1 LTPEVKFCYKEPLSG
16 SKGNSN
22 MPHIVIDET
31 RCKGC
36 GLCTIACPKHL
47 VTMSDSPNSLGF
59 TVAVFSDP
67 EKCTGCALCAEMCPD
82 VAIAVFKEQKS

>member
-1 LTPEVKFCYKEPLSG
+1 MSYIT
-16 SKGNSN
+16 
-22 MPHIVIDET
+22 IDEA

-36 GLCTIACPKHL
+36 ALCTIACPKNL

-59 TVAVFSDP
+59 TVAAFSDA

-82 VAIAVFKEQKS
+82 VAITVFKELKQ

>member
-1 LTPEVKFCYKEPLSG
+1 
-16 SKGNSN
+16 
-22 MPHIVIDET
+22 MPHIVIDEN

-47 VTMSDSPNSLGF
+47 VTMSDAPNSLGF

-67 EKCTGCALCAEMCPD
+67 EKCTGCAMCAEMCPD
-82 VAIAVFKEQKS
+82 VAIVVFKEPKQ